1 MNPNRLYAT
10 FPVKAE
16 VFQRSES
23 VSVQPRKRNGKR
35 LWRRARK
42 RASGVCVCLCV
53 YVCVY
58 VCECACRERERERE
72 SERAREREAVGRLRD
87 TYTGLL
93 NTSTQMM

>member
-42 RASGVCVCLCV
+42 RASGVCVCVCLCV
-53 YVCVY
+53 CVCVCIC
-58 VCECACRERERERE
+58 VCECACRERERE
-72 SERAREREAVGRLRD
+72 REREAVGRLRD